1 MMRRTCGC
9 GRVTTADLP
18 PGMRGGTT
26 CDGPNVT
33 AAATRLSSQ
42 DVIGIERTADHMST
56 LLGVEVC
63 GGFVSTRLT
72 RLDTALIGPEIE
84 DALKAALRAGVVGH
98 QRDAAPMT
106 DEAISP

>member
-18 PGMRGGTT
+18 PGMHGGPT

-42 DVIGIERTADHMST
+42 DVMGLSGPRGHMSA

-63 GGFVSTRLT
+63 GGFVSTRWT
-72 RLDTALIGPEIE
+72 P
-84 DALKAALRAGVVGH
+84 
-98 QRDAAPMT
+98 P
-106 DEAISP
+106 